1 MHVPIARCCIEHG
14 KPLVTAS
21 YVSEEMKSLHEDAV
35 QANVPILCEMGL
47 DPGMDHMSAM
57 KVIDEIHRDGGSVLH
72 FSSLCG
78 GLPAPEAANNPLR
91 YKFSW
96 SPKGVLSAAK
106 NSAQYLND
114 GKVVQ
119 VPGDKLLLSA
129 KPVDGFPTLSLE
141 QLPNRISSHGELYGI
156 HDEAKTVYRG
166 TLRYAGWSNIMHEMS
181 MAGLFD
187 TANIPDSINTWSDL
201 ASELSIASTVRLG
214 CISML
219 EVARRL

>member
-1 MHVPIARCCIEHG
+1 MGSGLVAKPAIEYLSRQNDVMIVSAVEAEAKNLVKQVGKNNIDLKILNVSDQMDQVEAEIKDADVVLSLLPATMHVPIARCCIEHG

-35 QANVPILCEMGL
+35 QANIPILCEMGL

-119 VPGDKLLLSA
+119 VPGTSYCYLQNLLMA
-129 KPVDGFPTLSLE
+129 F
-141 QLPNRISSHGELYGI
+141 QLCH
-156 HDEAKTVYRG
+156 
-166 TLRYAGWSNIMHEMS
+166 
-181 MAGLFD
+181 
-187 TANIPDSINTWSDL
+187 
-201 ASELSIASTVRLG
+201 
-214 CISML
+214 
-219 EVARRL
+219 